1 MIRLVWIVRIDPA
14 QAAFPVANQHTPGGW
29 RIALLQR
36 RDQFSVVCNGGA
48 TVGAAPEG
56 AFDTPHLIFQFSQR
70 VDEFLVAALLDEG
83 AMNGSIGGERSGRV
97 TGFQRR
103 RQIIVGAAHRR
114 QRRVVHA
121 RQRQANRQLFECR
134 NYRIDLTR
142 LLQRNG
148 TDLGA
153 AVGGRHGQSVVFQPL
168 QRLADGRAA
177 HPQRLRQRLIA
188 QWLARGERT
197 IKNPIAQ
204 AIIRLIAQA
213 DARNSNRF
221 RHWHNSTSKSCEMN
235 TVYNIRKQDMQ
246 MQGMRETK
254 KSGAS
259 LVLRRREIAIITTW
273 CSAYRKR
280 RAPRG
285 QCQWRRRRR
294 WIR

>member
-83 AMNGSIGGERSGRV
+83 AMNGCIGGERSGRV
-97 TGFQRR
+97 TGFQGR
-103 RQIIVGAAHRR
+103 RQIIV
-114 QRRVVHA
+114 
-121 RQRQANRQLFECR
+121 
-134 NYRIDLTR
+134 
-142 LLQRNG
+142 
-148 TDLGA
+148 GA